1 MKGLIAWFARNNVVA
16 NLLLFVI
23 IAAGAITLIDLK
35 KEVFPEFSLDTVSI
49 SMDYRGAA
57 PEEVEEAICVR
68 IEEAI
73 QGMVGIKKMTATA
86 REGGA
91 SIVVEVL
98 AGQDVRRILE
108 DVKSRVD
115 AIDTFPEEAEQPV
128 IQEVTSRFQVINVSI
143 SGDTDLATLKRLGE
157 NTRDEIT
164 ALPEISQAALL
175 STPPYEVSIEVSEEA
190 LRRWGLTFDQ
200 IANAVRRFSI
210 DLPGGSVKTATG
222 EILLRT
228 KGQAYTGEEFERLP
242 LLTRPDGTRIYL
254 SDVAKVV
261 DGFEDQAKSATLD
274 GVPSVVVQVYR
285 VGDQSAIEVADAVH
299 AYIENA
305 KTSLPEGIQMAAWQ
319 DSARM
324 LKGRIDL
331 LTKNAATG
339 LALVFVMLAL
349 FMRLRLA
356 LWVCVGIPISFLGAI
371 AMMPILDVSINQMSL
386 FSFILVLGIVV
397 DDAIVVGENISTK
410 QHQTKKGYRG
420 AVEGTYEVLV
430 PVGFG
435 VLTTMAAFAPMLFV
449 DGIMGKIMVVFPL
462 IILPTLFF
470 SLLESNLILPCHLSH
485 YKPLKRRPS
494 SNLFMRIWNGSFDG
508 IAAGLAWF
516 VRRVYRPI
524 LAVAL
529 EWRYATVALALALA
543 LVTGGM
549 VAGGIV
555 KLTLFPTV
563 ESDNVVAFLTMPQ
576 DAPVSVTREAVE
588 QIERAAIEVRAEI
601 AEEEGEDQVALI
613 LSSVGEH
620 PFRAVQ
626 SGPAAGD
633 GAFSGENLGEVNI
646 ELRPSEGRE
655 MSAEE
660 IGARWRERVGQIPG
674 AVELTITTDLI
685 GGGKAVDIQL
695 SALDL
700 NELQAAADRIKE
712 ELTTYAGV
720 MEITDSYRGG
730 KPEVKLALTS
740 EGEALGLTL
749 ENLGRQVRQG
759 FFGEEAQRIQ
769 RGRDD
774 VRVMVRYPALARRS
788 LGDLE
793 QMRVR
798 TPGGAEVPFSTVA
811 VASLGRGP
819 AAITRVDRN
828 RAVNVQAEVDES
840 ITTGGDVLAD
850 LDAAFLPALMEQYRG
865 VTYSFEGDQAD
876 FAESMDS
883 LMRGFGA
890 ALFVMYSMLAIPL
903 KSYIKPMIVLAA
915 VPFGFIG
922 AVWGHALLGMPLS
935 FLSMCGMVALAGVVV
950 NDGLVLVT
958 FIHNYSGRHGTLAE
972 AVKRA
977 GEARFR
983 AILLTSLTTSAGV
996 LPLMLEKSLQ
1006 AQFLIPMAV
1015 ALAFGV
1021 LFATVVTLV
1030 LVPCLYIILN
1040 DIRRLVRRL
1049 MTGEPEPRYEL
1060 SGVPVGGAD
1069 AVAGD

>member
-1 MKGLIAWFARNNVVA
+1 MKGLIAWFARNSVVA
-16 NLLLFVI
+16 NLLLVVI
-23 IAAGAITLIDLK
+23 VAGGAITLIDLK
-35 KEVFPEFSLDTVSI
+35 KEIFPEFSLDTISI
-49 SMDYRGAA
+49 TMDYRGAA
-57 PEEVEEAICVR
+57 PEEVEESICVR

-73 QGMVGIKKMTATA
+73 QGLIGIKKMTATA
-86 REGGA
+86 REGSA

-98 AGQDVRRILE
+98 ADQDVRRVLE

-115 AIDTFPEEAEQPV
+115 AINTFPEEAEQPV
-128 IQEVTSRFQVINVSI
+128 IQEVTSRFQVVNLSI

-157 NTRDEIT
+157 RTRDELT
-164 ALPEISQAALL
+164 ALPEISQASLL
-175 STPPYEVSIEVSEEA
+175 GTPPYEVSIEVSEEA
-190 LRRWGLTFDQ
+190 LRQWGLTFDQ

-228 KGQAYTGEEFERLP
+228 KGQAYTGRDFERLP

-254 SDVAKVV
+254 SDVANVV

-274 GVPSVVVQVYR
+274 SVPSVVVQVYR

-299 AYIENA
+299 AYIEDTKA
-305 KTSLPEGIQMAAWQ
+305 SLPEGIAVAAWQ
-319 DSARM
+319 DSSRM
-324 LKGRIDL
+324 LKGRIQL

-339 LALVFVMLAL
+339 LLLVFVMLAL

-356 LWVCVGIPISFLGAI
+356 FWVCIGIPISFLGAI

-410 QHQTKKGYRG
+410 QSQTKKGYRG

-449 DGIMGKIMVVFPL
+449 DGIMGKIMVVFPM
-462 IILPTLFF
+462 IILPCLFF

-485 YKPLKRRPS
+485 YKEPKRRED
-494 SNLFMRIWNGSFDG
+494 SNLLVRSWNGFFDG
-508 IAAGLAWF
+508 ISTGLAWF
-516 VRRVYRPI
+516 VRRVYRPV
-524 LAVAL
+524 LSTAL
-529 EWRYATVALALALA
+529 EWRYATVALALATS

-549 VAGGIV
+549 VAGGFV
-555 KLTLFPTV
+555 KMTLFPTV

-576 DAPVSVTREAVE
+576 DAPVSVTREGVE
-588 QIERAAIEVRAEI
+588 QIERAAMEIRAEL
-601 AEEEGEDQVALI
+601 AEEEGEDQVSLI

-626 SGPAAGD
+626 SGPANSA

-646 ELRPSEGRE
+646 ELRPAEQRE
-655 MSAEE
+655 ISAEQ
-660 IGARWRERVGQIPG
+660 IGDRWRERVGQIPG
-674 AVELTITTDLI
+674 AVELSITTDLI
-685 GGGKAVDIQL
+685 GGGKAIDIQL

-712 ELTTYAGV
+712 ELATYAGV
-720 MEITDSYRGG
+720 VDITDSYRGG

-811 VASLGRGP
+811 VATFGRGP

-828 RAVNVQAEVDES
+828 RAINVQAEVDDS
-840 ITTGGDVLAD
+840 ITTGGEVLAD
-850 LDAAFLPALMEQYRG
+850 LDAAFLPELMEQYRG

-890 ALFVMYSMLAIPL
+890 ALFVMFSMLAIPL
-903 KSYIKPMIVLAA
+903 KSYIKPLIVLAA
-915 VPFGFIG
+915 VPFGFVG

-958 FIHNYSGRHGTLAE
+958 FIHNYSGRHGTLVE

-996 LPLMLEKSLQ
+996 TPLMLEKSLQ

-1030 LVPCLYIILN
+1030 LVPCLFMILN
-1040 DIRRLVRRL
+1040 DVRRL
-1049 MTGEPEPRYEL
+1049 LRRLIRGQSEPSFDLPAIAA
-1060 SGVPVGGAD
+1060 GG